1 MFLASA
7 TVLGLGAV
15 TAWRPGNLPGTAL
28 GLASAIWAPL
38 AAGVALGLAV
48 LGVMA
53 SIRAVKAGHLLGRKR
68 TTQILGQALLVL
80 LGFLA
85 VVVMTVMA
93 GFLAPLGLSILI
105 VVLAACRNWEAEVP
119 AVPGK
124 QRRGISL
131 AFLALTIAV
140 VVFGVLHILVWNPS
154 AKVPDLSLAQIHAQM
169 DAAGESAGQFM
180 LWAWAGGSIA
190 LASAFVLACAVP
202 RLARFLSLRR
212 IYVVGLLL
220 VGWTA
225 IFHYVAGF
233 NMGMSLADTFAVSGG
248 DAAVGGLLLAITGQI
263 ALVAALFV
271 SLRPRPEMDEL
282 RAG

>member
-1 MFLASA
+1 MFLASSA
-7 TVLGLGAV
+7 VLGLGAV
-15 TAWRPGNLPGTAL
+15 TAWRPGNLPGNAL
-28 GLASAIWAPL
+28 SMTSAIWAPL
-38 AAGVALGLAV
+38 AAGVALGLAG
-48 LGVMA
+48 LGIIA
-53 SIRAVKAGHLLGRKR
+53 LIHTVKACHLMDRKR
-68 TTQILGQALLVL
+68 TTQVLGQLLLVL

-105 VVLAACRNWEAEVP
+105 VMLAARRSWETELP
-119 AVPGK
+119 TVPGK
-124 QRRGISL
+124 QRLGISL

-140 VVFGVLHILVWNPS
+140 VVFGVLHILAWNPS

-180 LWAWAGGSIA
+180 LWAWAGGSISLAA
-190 LASAFVLACAVP
+190 LFLVACTVPGLAG
-202 RLARFLSLRR
+202 FLSLRR
-212 IYVVGLLL
+212 IYAIGLLL
-220 VGWTA
+220 LGWTA

-248 DAAVGGLLLAITGQI
+248 DAAVGGLMLAITGQI

-271 SLRPRPEMDEL
+271 ALRPHP
-282 RAG
+282 AVNVVPAS